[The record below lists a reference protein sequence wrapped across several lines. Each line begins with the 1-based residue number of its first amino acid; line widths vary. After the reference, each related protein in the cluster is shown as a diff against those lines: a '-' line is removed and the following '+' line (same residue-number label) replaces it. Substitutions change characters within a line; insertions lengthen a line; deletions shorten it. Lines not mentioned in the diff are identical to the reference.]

1 LLKAI
6 VGELKPQDGDFQ
18 RGAHA
23 PIGYFAQHQLE
34 ALDSNNTAYAAMS
47 ALREDFSEQQCR
59 DFLGGWG
66 FDANMISRPIR
77 SLSGGEKARF
87 VLAQLAAEKP
97 ALLVLDEPTNHLDLD
112 MRDALALALQAY
124 AGAVLIVAHDR
135 DLLEKIVDELWVV
148 EAGGLHSYSGDLNQ
162 YTAGRLSLTSSAQR
176 VDNTHAGDMRSKKE
190 QRRERAASRQ
200 SLSHLRKEVRAL
212 EAQLEENTTDLQRLE
227 TTLADEK
234 TYSELPPDELTEL
247 LTQAGAKRQ
256 TLERVEEQWLE
267 AVAKLES
274 HDEN

>member
-1 LLKAI
+1 
-6 VGELKPQDGDFQ
+6 
-18 RGAHA
+18 
-23 PIGYFAQHQLE
+23 
-34 ALDSNNTAYAAMS
+34 
-47 ALREDFSEQQCR
+47 
-59 DFLGGWG
+59 
-66 FDANMISRPIR
+66 
-77 SLSGGEKARF
+77 
-87 VLAQLAAEKP
+87 
-97 ALLVLDEPTNHLDLD
+97 